1 MSTLQQPTRRLAG
14 VALSVAA
21 AATMWFYVN
30 HILRARQV
38 AEAALHDR
46 PRGNLSDL
54 YPRWLGARELLLH
67 GRDPYGADVTREI
80 QAGYY
85 GRLIDPTRP
94 NDPKDPQAFA
104 YPVYVAFVLA
114 PTVRLPF
121 SVVQKGFLWAL
132 VGLTALSVLLWLRV
146 LGWQISAT
154 AKITWMVL
162 VLGSFPA
169 IQGFK
174 LQQLSLLVAALL
186 AGAMYAITR
195 RHFLWAGIL
204 LAVAGIKPQL
214 IFLPALWLLIWATG
228 NWRER
233 QRLLWSFAACVV
245 LLVGGGEILL
255 PGWIGKFRAASLAYY
270 QYTGGGQS
278 VLDVLLTPLW
288 GRILA
293 AALVLAALFLLW
305 RLRQAAET
313 TLDFQW
319 SLNLVLATTLLVIP
333 MFAPYNQVLLV
344 PVAMLAA
351 RQIRHLWR
359 GHRLNRVL
367 LGMAAASL
375 LWTWLAA
382 AGLCVALFF
391 LPESTVQEGWAL
403 PLLTN
408 FAIPVTLLALV
419 LGARSDFAST
429 GSEA

>member
-1 MSTLQQPTRRLAG
+1 MSTVQPRTRRVAVFALAF
-14 VALSVAA
+14 VA

-38 AEAALHDR
+38 AEAALHGR

-80 QAGYY
+80 QVGYY
-85 GRLIDPTRP
+85 GREIDPSRP

-104 YPVYVAFVLA
+104 YPVYVVFVLA
-114 PTVRLPF
+114 PTVGLPF
-121 SVVQKGFLWAL
+121 SLVQKGFLWVL
-132 VGLTALSVLLWLRV
+132 IGLTAISVLLWLRV
-146 LGWQISAT
+146 LGWQIPVT
-154 AKITWMVL
+154 AKITWMML

-186 AGAMYAITR
+186 AGAIYAITR
-195 RHFLWAGIL
+195 GHFVWAGIF

-214 IFLPALWLLIWATG
+214 IFLPALWLLIWVTG
-228 NWRER
+228 DWRER
-233 QRLLWSFAACVV
+233 RRLLWSFAASIVV
-245 LLVGGGEILL
+245 LVVGGEILL
-255 PGWIGKFRAASLAYY
+255 PGWIGKFRAASAAYY

-288 GRILA
+288 GKILA
-293 AALVLAALFLLW
+293 AILVLVSIFLLW
-305 RLRQAAET
+305 RIRQAAET

-319 SLNLVLATTLLVIP
+319 SLSLVLATTLLVIP
-333 MFAPYNQVLLV
+333 MFAPYNQVLLL
-344 PVAMLAA
+344 PVAMLAV
-351 RQIRHLWR
+351 RQVRRLWD
-359 GHRLNRVL
+359 GHRMNRVL
-367 LGMAAASL
+367 LVIAAASL
-375 LWTWLAA
+375 LWPWLAA

-391 LPESTVQEGWAL
+391 LPGSTVQEAWAF

-419 LGARSDFAST
+419 LGARSDFGGT
-429 GSEA
+429 RPEA

>member
-1 MSTLQQPTRRLAG
+1 MSMVQPRRRRLAG
-14 VALSVAA
+14 LALALAA
-21 AATMWFYVN
+21 AVTTWFYVN
-30 HILRARQV
+30 QILRARQV
-38 AEAALHDR
+38 AEAALHGR

-85 GRLIDPTRP
+85 GREVDPSRP

-104 YPVYVAFVLA
+104 YPVYVVFVLA
-114 PTVRLPF
+114 PTVGLPF
-121 SVVQKGFLWAL
+121 SPVQKGFLWVL
-132 VGLTALSVLLWLRV
+132 IGLTAMSVLLWLRV
-146 LGWQISAT
+146 LGWQIPVT
-154 AKITWMVL
+154 AKITWMML

-195 RHFLWAGIL
+195 GHFVWAGIL
-204 LAVAGIKPQL
+204 LAVAAIKPKL
-214 IFLPALWLLIWATG
+214 IFLPALWLLIWVTG

-233 QRLLWSFAACVV
+233 RRLLWSFAASIVV
-245 LLVGGGEILL
+245 LVVGGEILL
-255 PGWIGKFRAASLAYY
+255 PGWIGKFRAASAAYY
-270 QYTGGGQS
+270 QYTGGGKS

-288 GRILA
+288 GKILA
-293 AALVLAALFLLW
+293 AILVLMSIFLLW
-305 RLRQAAET
+305 RIRQAAET

-319 SLNLVLATTLLVIP
+319 SLSLVLATTLLVIP
-333 MFAPYNQVLLV
+333 MFAPYNQVLLL
-344 PVAMLAA
+344 PVAMLAV
-351 RQIRHLWR
+351 RQVRRLWD
-359 GHRLNRVL
+359 GHRMNRIL
-367 LGMAAASL
+367 LAMAAASL
-375 LWTWLAA
+375 LWPWLAA

-391 LPESTVQEGWAL
+391 LPGSTVQEAWAL

-419 LGARSDFAST
+419 LGARGDFGGT
-429 GSEA
+429 RTEA